1 MIVFI
6 LIVFYHFTQY
16 FACFIRTVME
26 KRNYIIY
33 VSDFIKVPTSVF
45 SLQLVLE
52 KKISLVTS
60 EFTFQHLLID

>member
-16 FACFIRTVME
+16 FSCFIRTVVE
-26 KRNYIIY
+26 NRNYIIY

-45 SLQLVLE
+45 SLHLVLE